1 LRWWP
6 TEDDPKLNQKRWA
19 VVGLIALVLGLTL
32 LIVKEYGRVSKQ
44 PINSWTEDSSA
55 DCAVVLTGGAN
66 RIREGIDLLAQR
78 AIQKLIISGV
88 HPKANLRDI
97 FPQLPFY
104 GSVNE
109 QDIVLEKR
117 STTTYGN
124 AQQTLPLVEALRCR
138 DLVLVTSQVHMYRA
152 YRTFRGNFPV
162 QIPIIQRAV
171 IAGRAESAFDEVLFE
186 SFKSLFYSLWAY

>member
-1 LRWWP
+1 MIFGS
-6 TEDDPKLNQKRWA
+6 A
-19 VVGLIALVLGLTL
+19 AIVLGLTL
-32 LIVKEYGRVSKQ
+32 LIVQEYGRVRGQ
-44 PINSWTEDSSA
+44 QINSWTEDVSA

-88 HPKANLRDI
+88 HPKAGLRDI
-97 FPQLPFY
+97 FPLLPFY

-138 DLVLVTSQVHMYRA
+138 DLVLITSHVHMYRA
-152 YRTFRGNFPV
+152 FNTFRGNFPV
-162 QIPIIQRAV
+162 QIPILPRAV
-171 IAGRAESAFDEVLFE
+171 IAGRSEGGFDEILFE
-186 SFKSLFYSLWAY
+186 AFKSLFYWVWAY